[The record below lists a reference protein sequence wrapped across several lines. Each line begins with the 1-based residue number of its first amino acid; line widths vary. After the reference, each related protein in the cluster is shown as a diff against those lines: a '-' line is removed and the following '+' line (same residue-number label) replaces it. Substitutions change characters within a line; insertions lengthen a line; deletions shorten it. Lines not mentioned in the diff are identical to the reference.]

1 METLGYELA
10 KGRPN
15 RETYLSIGVFDGVHL
30 GHLHLIDVLVRE
42 AAKADC
48 IPGVVTFR
56 NHPREVLDHSL
67 HVSWLTTEEERE
79 RLLREAGVE
88 MVAPVTFTHDV
99 SLITA
104 SEFTASLQR
113 HLGMHGLV
121 VGSDFALGHNR
132 EGTPGYLEELGKE
145 QGFVVKIPEDRIV
158 DGERVSSTAIRDAL
172 SRGDIGGTA
181 RLLGHSYTLTGE
193 VVHGEGRGGSLL
205 GYPTANIAVEGRL
218 VIPMDGIYA
227 TWIHTDEERYQ
238 AATSIGVRPTFGEG
252 ERTIEAFLL
261 DFQGNLYGKKLR
273 LEFVERLRDEIGF
286 DSAEALRAQ
295 IKVDVEQTRQI
306 LNTLQGKIDSR

>member
-10 KGRPN
+10 KGRPS

-56 NHPREVLDHSL
+56 NHPREVLNGGL

-79 RLLREAGVE
+79 RLLRQAGIEV
-88 MVAPVTFTHDV
+88 VAPVTFTREV

-104 SEFTASLQR
+104 SEFTTSLQR
-113 HLGMHGLV
+113 ELGMRGLV

-132 EGTPGYLEELGKE
+132 EGTPDFLKDLGEE
-145 QGFVVKIPEDRIV
+145 QGFVVKVADDRTV
-158 DGERVSSTAIRDAL
+158 DGERVSSTVIRDAL
-172 SRGDIGGTA
+172 AQGNVGGAT
-181 RLLGHSYTLTGE
+181 RLLGHNYTLAGD
-193 VVHGEGRGGSLL
+193 VVHGEGRGSSLL
-205 GYPTANIAVEGRL
+205 GYPTANIAVDGRF

-227 TWIHTDEERYQ
+227 TWVYVGQKRYQ
-238 AATSIGVRPTFGEG
+238 AATSIGVRPTFGRG

-261 DFQGNLYGKKLR
+261 DFNEDLYGKKLR
-273 LEFVERLRDEIGF
+273 LEFVERLRDEESF
-286 DSAEALRAQ
+286 DSTEALQAQ
-295 IKVDVEQTRQI
+295 IKLDVEKTRQI
-306 LNTLQGKIDSR
+306 LSLSE